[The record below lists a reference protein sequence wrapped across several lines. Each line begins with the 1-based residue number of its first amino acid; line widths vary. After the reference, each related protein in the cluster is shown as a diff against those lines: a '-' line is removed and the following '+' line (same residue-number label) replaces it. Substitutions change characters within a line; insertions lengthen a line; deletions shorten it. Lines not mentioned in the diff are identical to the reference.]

1 MHPVMREG
9 EKRGEETVPCER
21 NQYPLLELAK
31 QGCHLHASENMSS
44 VLFVNPSFDLESHF
58 GRLARVG
65 PSLLPVGATYLAAM
79 LEAEGV
85 PTAIWDG
92 QVEPA
97 GLASLEAELRQ
108 RKPSVVGI
116 TVYSPMLAQT
126 RAVAEMVRREVPGAR
141 VVAGGIHPTVL
152 PEEILDIPGIEV
164 AVRGEAEP
172 VIVQLCQALMRGDS
186 VEGIPGTTIRCD
198 GAIHRA
204 SDIPLIDSLDR
215 IPPPA
220 RHLLKNERYRPAPE
234 ITMANPAKIQSL
246 ITSRG
251 CPYQC
256 IFCSARLLS
265 GRRYRFHSPERI
277 IEEVE
282 HLVGHYGAEEVV
294 FLDDN
299 FTVNRPRLVQTCELL
314 RESGLSRRIIWACN
328 GRVDEVD
335 PEVLQLMRASGCR
348 LISFGIETGVP
359 RLLALIKKGITVDQS
374 RNAVRWAKQAGI
386 RVRTTLIL
394 GLPTETEED
403 TRATIDFAKDLGADF
418 AKFSLATPYPGTELC
433 QLAEQMGLLTSHDWS
448 RASSMAGFSSY
459 EPLFVPEGRTGD
471 EMKRWQRRAM
481 REFYLRPRQIWT
493 ILSQTKTMADA
504 QLLFQAA
511 RAVVR

>member
-1 MHPVMREG
+1 M
-9 EKRGEETVPCER
+9 T
-21 NQYPLLELAK
+21 Q
-31 QGCHLHASENMSS
+31 S
-44 VLFVNPSFDLESHF
+44 VLLVNPSFDLAAHF
-58 GRLARVG
+58 GRLAKVG
-65 PSLLPVGATYLAAM
+65 PSLLPVGATYLAAV
-79 LEAEGV
+79 LERAGI
-85 PTAIWDG
+85 PTHIWDG

-97 GLASLEAELRQ
+97 GLASLREELVRLQ
-108 RKPSVVGI
+108 PAVVGI

-126 RAVAEMVRREVPGAR
+126 RRVAKLVKREVPDAY

-152 PEEILDIPGIEV
+152 PEEILDLPGVDV

-172 VIVQLCQALMRGDS
+172 VIATLCARLF
-186 VEGIPGTTIRCD
+186 EGAPIDDIPGVSVRKEGTVHH
-198 GAIHRA
+198 AP
-204 SDIPLIDSLDR
+204 DIPLVDALDTL
-215 IPPPA
+215 PPPA

-234 ITMANPAKIQSL
+234 ITMANPRKIQSL

-277 IEEVE
+277 IEEVD
-282 HLVGHYGAEEVV
+282 HLVARYGAEEVV

-299 FTVNRPRLVQTCELL
+299 FTVNRSRLVRTCELL
-314 RESGLSRRIIWACN
+314 RESGLARRLIWACN
-328 GRVDEVD
+328 ARVDELD
-335 PEVLQLMRASGCR
+335 RDLAHLMRAAGCR

-359 RLLALIKKGITVDQS
+359 RLLSLIKKGITIEQS
-374 RNAVRWAKQAGI
+374 RAAVRWAKEAGI

-403 TRATIDFAKDLGADF
+403 TRATIDFAKELGADF

-433 QLAEQMGLLTSHDWS
+433 RLAEEMGLLSSRDWS
-448 RASSMAGFSSY
+448 RASSMAGFSTY
-459 EPLFVPEGRTGD
+459 EPLFVPEGRTGE

-481 REFYLRPRQIWT
+481 REFYFRPRQAWT
-493 ILSQTKTMADA
+493 ILSQTKTLADA
-504 QLLFQAA
+504 ILLVQAA
-511 RAVVR
+511 RAMFR

>member
-1 MHPVMREG
+1 MPE
-9 EKRGEETVPCER
+9 
-21 NQYPLLELAK
+21 
-31 QGCHLHASENMSS
+31 S
-44 VLFVNPSFDLESHF
+44 VLLVNPSFDLEAHF

-65 PSLLPVGATYLAAM
+65 PSLLPVGATYLAAV
-79 LEAEGV
+79 LEAEGIPV
-85 PTAIWDG
+85 RIWDG

-97 GLASLEAELRQ
+97 GLSSLREELKAHR
-108 RKPSVVGI
+108 PAVVGI

-126 RAVAEMVRREVPGAR
+126 RAVVDMVRRELPEAR
-141 VVAGGIHPTVL
+141 VMTGGIHPTVL
-152 PEEILDIPGIEV
+152 PEEILAIAGVDV

-172 VIVQLCQALMRGDS
+172 VIAGMARALINGAEVAGLPGATTRRGGE
-186 VEGIPGTTIRCD
+186 VLRGP
-198 GAIHRA
+198 
-204 SDIPLIDSLDR
+204 DIPLVDSLDR
-215 IPPPA
+215 LPPPA
-220 RHLLKNERYRPAPE
+220 RHLLKDERYRPAPE
-234 ITMANPAKIQSL
+234 ITMANPKRIQSL

-282 HLVGHYGAEEVV
+282 HLVARYHAEEVV

-299 FTVNRPRLVQTCELL
+299 FTVNRRRLVRTCELL
-314 RESGLSRRIIWACN
+314 RESGLARRLIWACN

-335 PEVLQLMRASGCR
+335 REVLGLMRAAGCR

-359 RLLALIKKGITVDQS
+359 RLLALIKKGITVEQS
-374 RNAVRWAKQAGI
+374 RDAVRWAKEAGI

-394 GLPTETEED
+394 GLPTESVED
-403 TRATIDFAKDLGADF
+403 TKTTIRFAKELGADF

-433 QLAEQMGLLTSHDWS
+433 QLAERMGLLASHDWA
-448 RASSMAGFSSY
+448 RASSMAGFSAY

-481 REFYLRPRQIWT
+481 REFYFRPRQMWT
-493 ILSQTKTMADA
+493 ILSQTKTTADA
-504 QLLFQAA
+504 RLLFQAA